1 MMQKRSSEANNLLH
15 MPPDEA
21 EAAIDR
27 WAVVL
32 ISQSE
37 AREIFALRIKL
48 ELAMARR
55 LAATQRSEKPGE
67 LAGIVHPDAII
78 RKSRHGRVEGGS
90 R

>member
-1 MMQKRSSEANNLLH
+1 MDERSSEPNNLLH

-27 WAVVL
+27 WAIVL
-32 ISQSE
+32 ISQIE

-55 LAATQRSEKPGE
+55 LAATQRVRSPANWPESSPRRD
-67 LAGIVHPDAII
+67 H
-78 RKSRHGRVEGGS
+78 
-90 R
+90 